1 MKSIENF
8 LEKIYHFRCHSEHSH
23 FMGRSQI
30 LILARVWKKLILT
43 FMNGFEGFKT
53 SIEAVTGDMVII
65 TRNLELEV
73 EAEGVTHCYNFMQNY
88 QIGSCFLW
96 LS

>member
-1 MKSIENF
+1 
-8 LEKIYHFRCHSEHSH
+8 
-23 FMGRSQI
+23 
-30 LILARVWKKLILT
+30 
-43 FMNGFEGFKT
+43 MNGFEGFKT

-73 EAEGVTHCYNFMQNY
+73 EAEGVTHCYNYMQNY